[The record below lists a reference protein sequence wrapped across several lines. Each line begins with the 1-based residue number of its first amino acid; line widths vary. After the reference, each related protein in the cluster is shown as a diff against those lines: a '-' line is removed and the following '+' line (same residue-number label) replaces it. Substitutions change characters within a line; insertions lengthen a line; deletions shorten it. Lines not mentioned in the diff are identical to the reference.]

1 MHDDLEKRV
10 SAYVDGALRGAKRE
24 EFEREV
30 DGDARMAAQ
39 IRRSRAL
46 SRLVREAWTDGPLAP
61 SPDFLLA
68 TIRPALAEIDR
79 ERSARPAWQRN
90 FDSALSRLSA
100 VLRPSPVLAAAAAF
114 AFVAALAIMPR
125 LQVGTAMQTNLV
137 APAPT
142 NASETAQ
149 ASGSSVASPTPLS
162 PSELVGFTVD
172 GPGSV
177 YDVWPGRP
185 AVLIQSG
192 DGSTTL
198 WVIDDGDLSFQLGSA
213 RRWG

>member
-1 MHDDLEKRV
+1 MNDDLEKRV
-10 SAYVDGALRGAKRE
+10 SAYVDGALRGAKRD
-24 EFEREV
+24 EFEREA
-30 DGDARMAAQ
+30 DCDARLAAQ
-39 IRRSRAL
+39 VRRSRAL

-61 SPDFLLA
+61 APDFLIA

-79 ERSARPAWQRN
+79 ERSARPAWQRS
-90 FDSALSRLSA
+90 FDSALSRLGA

-114 AFVAALAIMPR
+114 AFFAALAIMPR
-125 LQVGTAMQTNLV
+125 LQVGTGAQINLT
-137 APAPT
+137 APAQPKV
-142 NASETAQ
+142 SETAQ
-149 ASGSSVASPTPLS
+149 ASESPVASPTPLS
-162 PSELVGFTVD
+162 PSELVGFTSD

-198 WVIDDGDLSFQLGSA
+198 WVIDDGDLSFQMGSA